1 MLGITKKSSHK
12 NTGLVS
18 RAKGRSGNGKL
29 SAELL
34 GYLENK
40 YKLLP
45 WEMLGLRVV
54 KSRGSLGNL
63 KAYFIRVYDQ
73 ELSARN
79 GAYIKTYNDLDKIPE
94 LILYNG
100 YILES
105 GFVYI
110 TKYGTNVVSQNS

>member
-1 MLGITKKSSHK
+1 MLGIMKKSSHK

-18 RAKGRSGNGKL
+18 RANGRNGNGKL

-34 GYLENK
+34 DYLERK

-45 WEMLGLRVV
+45 WEMISLRVV
-54 KSRGSLGNL
+54 KSKGLLGKL
-63 KAYFIRVYDQ
+63 SVRYIRVYDQ
-73 ELSARN
+73 EMSVRD
-79 GAYIKTYNDLDKIPE
+79 GYCIKTYGDLDKRPD

-100 YILES
+100 YIS
-105 GFVYI
+105 TNGFVYV

>member
-1 MLGITKKSSHK
+1 MLGIMKKSSHK

-18 RAKGRSGNGKL
+18 RVSEKNGNGKL
-29 SAELL
+29 SAELMD
-34 GYLENK
+34 YLERK

-45 WEMLGLRVV
+45 WEMLSLRVV
-54 KSRGSLGNL
+54 KSRGSLGKL
-63 KAYFIRVYDQ
+63 KAYYIRVYDQ
-73 ELSARN
+73 EMSVRN

-105 GFVYI
+105 GFVHI
-110 TKYGTNVVSQNS
+110 TK